1 MLNAPM
7 RASSDAATVSLSTKA
22 KNQAQQNVYFIGKE
36 QSNLSGLPSPETVKW
51 VEERSNC
58 FYKTM
63 NRCKVLL

>member
-1 MLNAPM
+1 M

-22 KNQAQQNVYFIGKE
+22 RNRTQQNVYFIGKE

-58 FYKTM
+58 F
-63 NRCKVLL
+63 